1 MVEIILGGLSLQV
14 SSSGWFI
21 STDSKLR
28 SDYYIQSEASY
39 RSKGGFR
46 LFNFYKKS
54 RCKVLSYFSALSCPF

>member
-28 SDYYIQSEASY
+28 SDYYIDLISA
-39 RSKGGFR
+39 FDWN
-46 LFNFYKKS
+46 LTHNFTD
-54 RCKVLSYFSALSCPF
+54 FF